1 MINTFKTA
9 IKHNA
14 GRIAALAVALVAFA
28 TLLTGCIDD
37 KELDYLYTV
46 GIEDYS
52 YTGSWQLGPMDYLSG
67 LNVAERFTVTAGK
80 ESDADAQAL
89 SRFEAEM
96 NKIDPAQMDASGA
109 CRADVYQPVIGAGTH
124 GGSSAGKSKPFFFP
138 CPGAERL

>member
-1 MINTFKTA
+1 MTNTFKTA

-28 TLLTGCIDD
+28 TLLTGCEHKD
-37 KELDYLYTV
+37 LDYLYTV

-67 LNVAERFTVTAGK
+67 LDVAERFTVTAGK

-96 NKIDPAQMDASGA
+96 NKIDPAQQMDAFA
-109 CRADVYQPVIGAGTH
+109 A
-124 GGSSAGKSKPFFFP
+124 GGSYSLRYVLRPVGGDEKAL
-138 CPGAERL
+138 AERTFTNR

>member
-1 MINTFKTA
+1 MQKIITK
-9 IKHNA
+9 
-14 GRIAALAVALVAFA
+14 GIAMLAMALAA
-28 TLLTGCIDD
+28 LLTGCIGD

-52 YTGSWQLGPMDYLSG
+52 YTGEGGSSLPGPMDYLSG

-96 NKIDPAQMDASGA
+96 DKIDPAQMDAFA
-109 CRADVYQPVIGAGTH
+109 A
-124 GGSSAGKSKPFFFP
+124 GGSYSFRYVLRPEGCTNVLS
-138 CPGAERL
+138 ERTFTNR